1 MLAMKIKQLLE
12 KIDGGALEFGVKSN
26 LISFLKRKEAEM
38 SLPNSE
44 PDFNQWFHV
53 YKHRELVLNFNELLE
68 IFNLIKASNQ
78 CDLLMKQIWF
88 DVCCA
93 QQQTAISQAFLE
105 QLKDEL
111 FLFSMRHVPF
121 SLGVNFMAGMFTVI
135 FQDSHPLDR
144 FLKLK
149 NEDSKLE
156 MALILQCGVE
166 VFKEANLYSATL
178 KSSYGET
185 KHAFA
190 VFNGTVIGHSMYRTE
205 CDFTKNKDL
214 TRGIKILENLT
225 DYDKNACNTL
235 ARFYAGNDVLIETP
249 KSYLDAGKVFL
260 YLEKAFNHGS
270 RTAEKLLR
278 DIIAN
283 DGKFGHVNLEP
294 AECDELLAKRRQ
306 HAALPH

>member
-12 KIDGGALEFGVKSN
+12 KIDGDVLEFGVKSN
-26 LISFLKRKEAEM
+26 LISFLKRKETEM
-38 SLPNSE
+38 SLPNGD
-44 PDFNQWFHV
+44 PDFNQWLHLR
-53 YKHRELVLNFNELLE
+53 KDGELALNFNELLE
-68 IFNLIKASNQ
+68 IFYLIKTSNQ

-88 DVCCA
+88 DVCFV
-93 QQQTAISQAFLE
+93 QQQTVIYQTSFE

-111 FLFSMRHVPF
+111 FLFSMRHVPL
-121 SLGVNFMAGMFTVI
+121 SLGVNFMAGMLAVI

-144 FLKLK
+144 LLKLK

-156 MALILQCGVE
+156 MALIPQCSVE
-166 VFKEANLYSATL
+166 IFKEANLCSATL
-178 KSSYGET
+178 RSHYGET
-185 KHAFA
+185 KHTFA

-205 CDFTKNKDL
+205 CNFTKNKDL

-235 ARFYAGNDVLIETP
+235 ARFYAGNDALIETP
-249 KSYLDAGKVFL
+249 ESYLDAGKVFL

-270 RTAEKLLR
+270 QTAERLLR

-283 DGKFGHVNLEP
+283 DGKFGRVNLEP
-294 AECDELLAKRRQ
+294 AKCDELLAKRRQ
-306 HAALPH
+306 DAALPH